1 MDVLGFQICTEHEFR
16 KCFIGTLELIS
27 VPRSRAQQN
36 VRIYIYI
43 YIIRFDCNP
52 KMLEYIIEFDCN
64 HI

>member
-43 YIIRFDCNP
+43 YI
-52 KMLEYIIEFDCN
+52 L
-64 HI
+64 